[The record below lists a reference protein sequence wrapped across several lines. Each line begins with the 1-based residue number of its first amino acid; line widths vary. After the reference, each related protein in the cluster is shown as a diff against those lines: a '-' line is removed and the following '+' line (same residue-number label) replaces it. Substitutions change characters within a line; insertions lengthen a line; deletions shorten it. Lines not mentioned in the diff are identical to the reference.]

1 MKYLNKLASVFF
13 IAMLGMLTMT
23 SCEGGDLYD
32 IGSPEWLSEMGG
44 GEEDDSNIITVIPN
58 PTTLG
63 NTDNTTPWWTVFTDD
78 IKAEPGKT
86 YQVQFLNYGSGTSN
100 WLNYLFILRNEA
112 KDFEYAVLRADN
124 WGWGTGYA
132 GEESDAHF
140 TKKMESESRDWGAW
154 AKAMSL
160 AKCTLTLYNYGDG
173 TADVKVIMLGSDNQT
188 YTQEYNNISVDKDN
202 LYFSFTCEGSHLEF
216 GNIDIED
223 SEPTAMTLNGVPS
236 EVVLGTDLDEFL
248 ANITATVTFAEGVT
262 KDIPASDLQFEII
275 PDFTELGQKT
285 LVVVYN
291 KTYMGNNCS
300 KPVIASKTF
309 NLVKE
314 LSAFT
319 QTYVVPTPA
328 VLGKEDNTSAPWF
341 ENNTDHIKIAPKETK
356 VVSFTSY
363 TAGVNNW
370 DNFLIR
376 LTNSAWA
383 SYCVVRADNFGWDE
397 GYAACKASTEAGRDW
412 AAWLA
417 AMNGAKVTAYITNNG
432 NGTADIKMNMLG
444 NDGVTYTQDYIGIN
458 TIDAEDLY
466 FDVLV
471 ENAHV
476 VFDKVLGATDNSTL
490 WDAQLFS
497 QNIKVIP
504 HQKSTFNFT
513 NYSSLANNWNNFMVI
528 LGNAAGEHKA
538 VCRADNFGWGT
549 SYDGCTLSMEEGRNW
564 DEWRAAMDGAK
575 VSVTVVNNGDG
586 TADVNVAMVGNN
598 SKNYTQD
605 YIGIKVDNP
614 DDFYVRFSVD
624 GSHLVFE

>member
-44 GEEDDSNIITVIPN
+44 GEEDESNIITVVPN

-100 WLNYLFILRNEA
+100 WLNYLLVLRNEA

-124 WGWGTGYA
+124 WGWGTGYT

-140 TKKMESESRDWGAW
+140 IKKMESENRDWGAW

-216 GNIDIED
+216 GNIDVED

-236 EVVLGTDLDEFL
+236 EVVLGTELNEFL
-248 ANITATVTFAEGVT
+248 ANVTATVTFAEGVT
-262 KDIPASDLQFEII
+262 KEIPASELQFEII

-309 NLVKE
+309 SLVKE
-314 LSAFT
+314 LSTFT
-319 QTYVVPTPA
+319 QTYVVPTPLL
-328 VLGKEDNTSAPWF
+328 LGAEDNSTPFWGAHT
-341 ENNTDHIKIAPKETK
+341 ENIKIAPKETK
-356 VVSFTSY
+356 VATFTNYSSC
-363 TAGVNNW
+363 ASNWNNFCIVLCKE
-370 DNFLIR
+370 N
-376 LTNSAWA
+376 NAEYA
-383 SYCVVRADNFGWDE
+383 VVRADNYGWGD
-397 GYAACKASTEAGRDW
+397 GYAACTPTMEAGRDW
-412 AAWLA
+412 DVWRPAMDGAKVTTYVTNNGDGTADVKAVMVGNNGATYTQEYKGINTVDPENFYFRFTVDGCHLVFDKEVGASDCSTPFWGAHSPNIQVIGHQVCTVNFTNYSSCASNWNNFCIVLCKADNTEYAVVRADNYGWGDGYGACTATMEEGRNWDAWRP
-417 AMNGAKVTAYITNNG
+417 AMNGAKVSAQIVNNG
-432 NGTADIKMNMLG
+432 DGTADIKVVMHGTDG
-444 NDGVTYTQDYIGIN
+444 NDYTQDYIGIN
-458 TIDAEDLY
+458 TVDP
-466 FDVLV
+466 
-471 ENAHV
+471 
-476 VFDKVLGATDNSTL
+476 DN
-490 WDAQLFS
+490 FY
-497 QNIKVIP
+497 
-504 HQKSTFNFT
+504 FNFT
-513 NYSSLANNWNNFMVI
+513 
-528 LGNAAGEHKA
+528 
-538 VCRADNFGWGT
+538 
-549 SYDGCTLSMEEGRNW
+549 
-564 DEWRAAMDGAK
+564 
-575 VSVTVVNNGDG
+575 
-586 TADVNVAMVGNN
+586 
-598 SKNYTQD
+598 
-605 YIGIKVDNP
+605 
-614 DDFYVRFSVD
+614 VD
-624 GSHLVFE
+624 GSYLVFE

>member
-44 GEEDDSNIITVIPN
+44 GEEDESNIITVVPN

-78 IKAEPGKT
+78 IKAEPGKA

-100 WLNYLFILRNEA
+100 WLNFLLVLRNEA

-124 WGWGTGYA
+124 WGWGTGYT

-140 TKKMESESRDWGAW
+140 IKKMESENRDWGAW

-216 GNIDIED
+216 RNIDIED

-236 EVVLGTDLDEFL
+236 EVVLGTELNEFL
-248 ANITATVTFAEGVT
+248 ANVTATVTFAEGVT
-262 KDIPASDLQFEII
+262 KEIPASELQFEII

-309 NLVKE
+309 SLVKE

-319 QTYVVPTPA
+319 QTYVVPTPIL
-328 VLGKEDNTSAPWF
+328 LGAEDNSTPFWGAHT
-341 ENNTDHIKIAPKETK
+341 ENIKIAPKETK
-356 VVSFTSY
+356 VATFTNYSSC
-363 TAGVNNW
+363 ASNWNNFCIVLCKE
-370 DNFLIR
+370 N
-376 LTNSAWA
+376 NAEYA
-383 SYCVVRADNFGWDE
+383 VVRADNYGWGD
-397 GYAACKASTEAGRDW
+397 GYAACTPTMEVGRDW
-412 AAWLA
+412 DVWRPAMDGAKVTTYVTNNGDGTADVKAVMVGNNGATYTQEYKGINTVDPENFYFRFTVDGCHLVFDKEVGASDCSTPFWGAHSPNIQVIGHQVCTVNFTNYSSCASNWNNFCIVLCKADNTEYAVVRADNYGWGDGYGACTATMEEGRNWDAWRP
-417 AMNGAKVTAYITNNG
+417 AMNGAKVSAQIVNNG
-432 NGTADIKMNMLG
+432 DGTADIKVVMHGTDG
-444 NDGVTYTQDYIGIN
+444 NDYTQDYIGIN
-458 TIDAEDLY
+458 TVDP
-466 FDVLV
+466 
-471 ENAHV
+471 
-476 VFDKVLGATDNSTL
+476 DN
-490 WDAQLFS
+490 FY
-497 QNIKVIP
+497 
-504 HQKSTFNFT
+504 FNFT
-513 NYSSLANNWNNFMVI
+513 
-528 LGNAAGEHKA
+528 
-538 VCRADNFGWGT
+538 
-549 SYDGCTLSMEEGRNW
+549 
-564 DEWRAAMDGAK
+564 
-575 VSVTVVNNGDG
+575 
-586 TADVNVAMVGNN
+586 
-598 SKNYTQD
+598 
-605 YIGIKVDNP
+605 
-614 DDFYVRFSVD
+614 VD
-624 GSHLVFE
+624 GSYLVFE

>member
-44 GEEDDSNIITVIPN
+44 GEEDESNIITVVPN

-100 WLNYLFILRNEA
+100 WLNFLLVLRNEA

-124 WGWGTGYA
+124 WGWGTGYT

-140 TKKMESESRDWGAW
+140 IKKMESENRDWGAW

-236 EVVLGTDLDEFL
+236 EVVLGTELNEFL
-248 ANITATVTFAEGVT
+248 ANVTATVTFAEGVT
-262 KDIPASDLQFEII
+262 KEIPASELQFEII

-309 NLVKE
+309 SLVKE

-319 QTYVVPTPA
+319 QTYVVPTPIL
-328 VLGKEDNTSAPWF
+328 LGAEDNSTPFWGAHT
-341 ENNTDHIKIAPKETK
+341 ENIKIAPKETK
-356 VVSFTSY
+356 VATFTNYSSC
-363 TAGVNNW
+363 ASNWNNFCIVLCKE
-370 DNFLIR
+370 N
-376 LTNSAWA
+376 NAEYA
-383 SYCVVRADNFGWDE
+383 VVRADNYGWGD
-397 GYAACKASTEAGRDW
+397 GYAACTPTMEAGRDW
-412 AAWLA
+412 DVWRPAMDGAKVTTYVTNNGDGTADVKAVMVGNNGATYTQEYKGINTVDPENFYFRFTVDGCHLVFDKEVGASDCSTPFWGAHSPNIQVIGHQVCTVNFTNYSSCASNWNNFCIVLCKADNTEYAVVRADNYGWGDGYGACTATMEEGRNWDAWRP
-417 AMNGAKVTAYITNNG
+417 AMNGAKVSAQIVNNG
-432 NGTADIKMNMLG
+432 DGTADIKVVMHGTDG
-444 NDGVTYTQDYIGIN
+444 NDYTQDYIGIN
-458 TIDAEDLY
+458 TVDP
-466 FDVLV
+466 
-471 ENAHV
+471 
-476 VFDKVLGATDNSTL
+476 DN
-490 WDAQLFS
+490 FY
-497 QNIKVIP
+497 
-504 HQKSTFNFT
+504 FNFT
-513 NYSSLANNWNNFMVI
+513 
-528 LGNAAGEHKA
+528 
-538 VCRADNFGWGT
+538 
-549 SYDGCTLSMEEGRNW
+549 
-564 DEWRAAMDGAK
+564 
-575 VSVTVVNNGDG
+575 
-586 TADVNVAMVGNN
+586 
-598 SKNYTQD
+598 
-605 YIGIKVDNP
+605 
-614 DDFYVRFSVD
+614 VD
-624 GSHLVFE
+624 GSYLVFE

>member
-44 GEEDDSNIITVIPN
+44 GEEDESNIITVVPN

-100 WLNYLFILRNEA
+100 WLNYLLILRNEA

-124 WGWGTGYA
+124 WGWGTGYT

-140 TKKMESESRDWGAW
+140 IKKMESENRDWGAW

-173 TADVKVIMLGSDNQT
+173 TADVKIIMLGSDNQT

-236 EVVLGTDLDEFL
+236 EVVLGTELNEFL
-248 ANITATVTFAEGVT
+248 ANVTATVTFAEGVT
-262 KDIPASDLQFEII
+262 KEIPASELQFEII

-309 NLVKE
+309 SLVKE

-319 QTYVVPTPA
+319 QTYVVPTPIL
-328 VLGKEDNTSAPWF
+328 LGAEDNSTPFWGAHT
-341 ENNTDHIKIAPKETK
+341 ENIKIAPKETK
-356 VVSFTSY
+356 VATFTNYSSC
-363 TAGVNNW
+363 ASNWNNFCIVLCKE
-370 DNFLIR
+370 N
-376 LTNSAWA
+376 NAEYA
-383 SYCVVRADNFGWDE
+383 VVRADNYGWGD
-397 GYAACKASTEAGRDW
+397 GYAACTPTMEAGRDW
-412 AAWLA
+412 DVWRPAMDGAKVTTYVTNNGDGTADVKAVMVGNNGATYTQEYKGINTVDPENFYFRFTVDGCHLVFDKEVGASDCSTPFWGAHSPNIQVIGHQVCTVNFTNYSSCASNWNNFCIVLCKADNTEYAVVRADNYGWGDGYGACTATMEEGRNWDAWRP
-417 AMNGAKVTAYITNNG
+417 AMNGAKVSAQIVNNG
-432 NGTADIKMNMLG
+432 DGTADIKVVMHGTDG
-444 NDGVTYTQDYIGIN
+444 NDYTQDYIGIN
-458 TIDAEDLY
+458 TVDP
-466 FDVLV
+466 
-471 ENAHV
+471 
-476 VFDKVLGATDNSTL
+476 DN
-490 WDAQLFS
+490 FY
-497 QNIKVIP
+497 
-504 HQKSTFNFT
+504 FNFT
-513 NYSSLANNWNNFMVI
+513 
-528 LGNAAGEHKA
+528 
-538 VCRADNFGWGT
+538 
-549 SYDGCTLSMEEGRNW
+549 
-564 DEWRAAMDGAK
+564 
-575 VSVTVVNNGDG
+575 
-586 TADVNVAMVGNN
+586 
-598 SKNYTQD
+598 
-605 YIGIKVDNP
+605 
-614 DDFYVRFSVD
+614 VD
-624 GSHLVFE
+624 GSYLVFE

>member
-44 GEEDDSNIITVIPN
+44 GEEDESNIITVVPN

-100 WLNYLFILRNEA
+100 WLNFLLVLRNEA

-140 TKKMESESRDWGAW
+140 IKKMESENRDWGAW

-236 EVVLGTDLDEFL
+236 EVVLGTELNEFL
-248 ANITATVTFAEGVT
+248 ANVTATVTFAEGVT
-262 KDIPASDLQFEII
+262 KEIPASELQFEII

-309 NLVKE
+309 SLVKE

-319 QTYVVPTPA
+319 QTYVVPTPIL
-328 VLGKEDNTSAPWF
+328 LGAEDNSTPFWGAHT
-341 ENNTDHIKIAPKETK
+341 ENIKIAPKETK
-356 VVSFTSY
+356 VATFTNYSSC
-363 TAGVNNW
+363 ASNWNNFCIVLCKE
-370 DNFLIR
+370 N
-376 LTNSAWA
+376 NAEYA
-383 SYCVVRADNFGWDE
+383 VVRADNYGWGDGYGACTATMEE
-397 GYAACKASTEAGRDW
+397 GRNWD
-412 AAWLA
+412 AWRP
-417 AMNGAKVTAYITNNG
+417 AMNGAKVSAQIVNNG
-432 NGTADIKMNMLG
+432 DGTADIKVVMHGTDG
-444 NDGVTYTQDYIGIN
+444 NDYTQDYIGIN
-458 TIDAEDLY
+458 TVDP
-466 FDVLV
+466 
-471 ENAHV
+471 
-476 VFDKVLGATDNSTL
+476 DN
-490 WDAQLFS
+490 FY
-497 QNIKVIP
+497 
-504 HQKSTFNFT
+504 FNFT
-513 NYSSLANNWNNFMVI
+513 
-528 LGNAAGEHKA
+528 
-538 VCRADNFGWGT
+538 
-549 SYDGCTLSMEEGRNW
+549 
-564 DEWRAAMDGAK
+564 
-575 VSVTVVNNGDG
+575 
-586 TADVNVAMVGNN
+586 
-598 SKNYTQD
+598 
-605 YIGIKVDNP
+605 
-614 DDFYVRFSVD
+614 VD
-624 GSHLVFE
+624 GSYLVFE

>member
-44 GEEDDSNIITVIPN
+44 GEEDESNIITVVPN

-100 WLNYLFILRNEA
+100 WLNYLLILRNEA

-140 TKKMESESRDWGAW
+140 IKKMESENRDWGAW

-236 EVVLGTDLDEFL
+236 EVVLGTELNEFL
-248 ANITATVTFAEGVT
+248 ANVTATVTFAEGVT
-262 KDIPASDLQFEII
+262 KEIPASELQFEII

-309 NLVKE
+309 SLVKE

-319 QTYVVPTPA
+319 QTYVVPTPIL
-328 VLGKEDNTSAPWF
+328 LGAEDNSTPFWGAHT
-341 ENNTDHIKIAPKETK
+341 ENIKIAPKETK
-356 VVSFTSY
+356 VATFTNYSSC
-363 TAGVNNW
+363 ASNWNNFCIVLCKE
-370 DNFLIR
+370 N
-376 LTNSAWA
+376 NAEYA
-383 SYCVVRADNFGWDE
+383 VVRADNYGWGD
-397 GYAACKASTEAGRDW
+397 GYAACTPTMEVGRDW
-412 AAWLA
+412 DVWRPAMDGAKVTTYVTNNGDGTADVKAVMVGNNGATYTQEYKGINTVDPENFYFRFTVDGCHLVFDKEVGASDCSTPFWGAHSPNIQVIGHQVCTVNFTNYSSCASNWNNFCIVLCKADNTEYAVVRADNYGWGDGYGACTATMEEGRNWDAWRP
-417 AMNGAKVTAYITNNG
+417 AMNGAKVSAQIVNNG
-432 NGTADIKMNMLG
+432 DGTADIKVVMHGTDG
-444 NDGVTYTQDYIGIN
+444 NDYTQDYIGIN
-458 TIDAEDLY
+458 TVDP
-466 FDVLV
+466 
-471 ENAHV
+471 
-476 VFDKVLGATDNSTL
+476 DN
-490 WDAQLFS
+490 FY
-497 QNIKVIP
+497 
-504 HQKSTFNFT
+504 FNFT
-513 NYSSLANNWNNFMVI
+513 
-528 LGNAAGEHKA
+528 
-538 VCRADNFGWGT
+538 
-549 SYDGCTLSMEEGRNW
+549 
-564 DEWRAAMDGAK
+564 
-575 VSVTVVNNGDG
+575 
-586 TADVNVAMVGNN
+586 
-598 SKNYTQD
+598 
-605 YIGIKVDNP
+605 
-614 DDFYVRFSVD
+614 VD
-624 GSHLVFE
+624 GSYLVFE

>member
-44 GEEDDSNIITVIPN
+44 GEEDESNIITVVPN

-100 WLNYLFILRNEA
+100 WLNYLLILRNEA

-124 WGWGTGYA
+124 WGWGTGYT

-140 TKKMESESRDWGAW
+140 IKKMESENRDWGAW

-236 EVVLGTDLDEFL
+236 EVVLGTELNEFL
-248 ANITATVTFAEGVT
+248 ANVTATVTFAEGVT
-262 KDIPASDLQFEII
+262 KEIPASELQFEII

-309 NLVKE
+309 SLVKE

-319 QTYVVPTPA
+319 QTYVVPTPIL
-328 VLGKEDNTSAPWF
+328 LGAEDNSTPFWGAHT
-341 ENNTDHIKIAPKETK
+341 ENIKIAPKETK
-356 VVSFTSY
+356 VATFTNYSSC
-363 TAGVNNW
+363 ASNWNNFCIVLCKE
-370 DNFLIR
+370 N
-376 LTNSAWA
+376 NAEYA
-383 SYCVVRADNFGWDE
+383 VVRADNYGWGD
-397 GYAACKASTEAGRDW
+397 GYAACTPTMEAGRDW
-412 AAWLA
+412 DVWRPAMDGAKVTTYVTNNGDGTADVKAVMVGNNGATYTQEYKGINTVDPENFYFRFTVDGCHLVFDKEVGASDCSTPFWGAHSPNIQVIGHQVCTVNFTNYSSCASNWNNFCIVLCKADNTEYAVVRADNYGWGDGYGACTATMEEGRNWDAWRP
-417 AMNGAKVTAYITNNG
+417 AMNGAKVSAQIVNNG
-432 NGTADIKMNMLG
+432 DGTADIKVVMHGTDG
-444 NDGVTYTQDYIGIN
+444 NDYTQDYIGIN
-458 TIDAEDLY
+458 TVDP
-466 FDVLV
+466 
-471 ENAHV
+471 
-476 VFDKVLGATDNSTL
+476 DN
-490 WDAQLFS
+490 FY
-497 QNIKVIP
+497 
-504 HQKSTFNFT
+504 FNFT
-513 NYSSLANNWNNFMVI
+513 
-528 LGNAAGEHKA
+528 
-538 VCRADNFGWGT
+538 
-549 SYDGCTLSMEEGRNW
+549 
-564 DEWRAAMDGAK
+564 
-575 VSVTVVNNGDG
+575 
-586 TADVNVAMVGNN
+586 
-598 SKNYTQD
+598 
-605 YIGIKVDNP
+605 
-614 DDFYVRFSVD
+614 VD
-624 GSHLVFE
+624 GSYLVFE

>member
-44 GEEDDSNIITVIPN
+44 GEEDDSNIITVVPN

-100 WLNYLFILRNEA
+100 WLNYLLVLRNEA

-124 WGWGTGYA
+124 WGWGTGYT

-140 TKKMESESRDWGAW
+140 IKKMESENRDWGAW

-236 EVVLGTDLDEFL
+236 EVVLGTELNEFL
-248 ANITATVTFAEGVT
+248 ANVTATVTFAEGVT
-262 KDIPASDLQFEII
+262 KEIPASELQFEII

-309 NLVKE
+309 SLVKE

-319 QTYVVPTPA
+319 QTYVVPTPIL
-328 VLGKEDNTSAPWF
+328 LGAEDNSTPFWGAHT
-341 ENNTDHIKIAPKETK
+341 EDIKIAPKETK
-356 VVSFTSY
+356 VATFTNYSSC
-363 TAGVNNW
+363 ASNWNNFCIVLCKE
-370 DNFLIR
+370 N
-376 LTNSAWA
+376 NAEYA
-383 SYCVVRADNFGWDE
+383 VVRADNYGWGD
-397 GYAACKASTEAGRDW
+397 GYAACTPTMEAGRDW
-412 AAWLA
+412 DVWRPAMDGAKVTTYVTNNGDGTADVKAVMVGNNGATYTQEYKGINTVDPENFYFRFTVDGCHLVFDKEVGASDCSTPFWGAHSPNIQVIGHQVCTVNFTNYSSCASNWNNFCIVLCKADNTEYAVVRADNYGWGDGYGACTATMEEGRNWDAWRP
-417 AMNGAKVTAYITNNG
+417 AMNGAKVSAQIVNNG
-432 NGTADIKMNMLG
+432 DGTADIKVVMHGTDG
-444 NDGVTYTQDYIGIN
+444 NDYTQDYIGIN
-458 TIDAEDLY
+458 TVDP
-466 FDVLV
+466 
-471 ENAHV
+471 
-476 VFDKVLGATDNSTL
+476 DN
-490 WDAQLFS
+490 FY
-497 QNIKVIP
+497 
-504 HQKSTFNFT
+504 FNFT
-513 NYSSLANNWNNFMVI
+513 
-528 LGNAAGEHKA
+528 
-538 VCRADNFGWGT
+538 
-549 SYDGCTLSMEEGRNW
+549 
-564 DEWRAAMDGAK
+564 
-575 VSVTVVNNGDG
+575 
-586 TADVNVAMVGNN
+586 
-598 SKNYTQD
+598 
-605 YIGIKVDNP
+605 
-614 DDFYVRFSVD
+614 VD
-624 GSHLVFE
+624 GSYLVFE

>member
-44 GEEDDSNIITVIPN
+44 GEEDESNIITVVPN

-100 WLNYLFILRNEA
+100 WLNFLLVLRNEA

-124 WGWGTGYA
+124 WGWGTGYT

-140 TKKMESESRDWGAW
+140 IKKMESENRDWGAW

-236 EVVLGTDLDEFL
+236 EVVLGTELNEFL
-248 ANITATVTFAEGVT
+248 ANVTATVTFAEGVT
-262 KDIPASDLQFEII
+262 KEIPASELQFEII

-309 NLVKE
+309 SLVKE

-319 QTYVVPTPA
+319 QTYVVPTPIL
-328 VLGKEDNTSAPWF
+328 LGAEDNSTPFWGAHT
-341 ENNTDHIKIAPKETK
+341 ENIKIAPKETK
-356 VVSFTSY
+356 VATFTNYSSC
-363 TAGVNNW
+363 ASNWNNFCIVLCKE
-370 DNFLIR
+370 N
-376 LTNSAWA
+376 NAEYA
-383 SYCVVRADNFGWDE
+383 VVRADNYGWGD
-397 GYAACKASTEAGRDW
+397 GYGACTPTMEVGRDW
-412 AAWLA
+412 DVWRPAMDGAKVTTYVTNNGDGTADVKAVMVGNNGATYTQEYKGINTVDPDNFYFRFTVDGCHLVFDKEVGASDCSTPFWGAHSPNIQVIGHQVCTVNFTNYSSCASNWNNFCIVLCKADNTEYAVVRADNYGWGDGYGACTATMEEGRNWDAWRP
-417 AMNGAKVTAYITNNG
+417 AMNGAKVSAQIVNNG
-432 NGTADIKMNMLG
+432 DGTADIKVVMHGTDG
-444 NDGVTYTQDYIGIN
+444 NDYTQDYIGIN
-458 TIDAEDLY
+458 TVDP
-466 FDVLV
+466 
-471 ENAHV
+471 
-476 VFDKVLGATDNSTL
+476 DN
-490 WDAQLFS
+490 FY
-497 QNIKVIP
+497 
-504 HQKSTFNFT
+504 FNFT
-513 NYSSLANNWNNFMVI
+513 
-528 LGNAAGEHKA
+528 
-538 VCRADNFGWGT
+538 
-549 SYDGCTLSMEEGRNW
+549 
-564 DEWRAAMDGAK
+564 
-575 VSVTVVNNGDG
+575 
-586 TADVNVAMVGNN
+586 
-598 SKNYTQD
+598 
-605 YIGIKVDNP
+605 
-614 DDFYVRFSVD
+614 VD
-624 GSHLVFE
+624 GSYLVFE

>member
-44 GEEDDSNIITVIPN
+44 GEEDESNIITVVPN

-100 WLNYLFILRNEA
+100 WLNYLLVLRNEA

-124 WGWGTGYA
+124 WGWGTGYT

-140 TKKMESESRDWGAW
+140 IKKMESENRDWGAW

-236 EVVLGTDLDEFL
+236 EVVLGTELNEFM

-262 KDIPASDLQFEII
+262 KEIPASELQFEII

-309 NLVKE
+309 SLVKE

-319 QTYVVPTPA
+319 QTYVVPTPIL
-328 VLGKEDNTSAPWF
+328 LGAEDNSTPFWGAHT
-341 ENNTDHIKIAPKETK
+341 ENIKIAPKETK
-356 VVSFTSY
+356 VATFTNYSSC
-363 TAGVNNW
+363 ASNWNNFCIVLCKE
-370 DNFLIR
+370 N
-376 LTNSAWA
+376 NAEYA
-383 SYCVVRADNFGWDE
+383 VVRADNYGWGD
-397 GYAACKASTEAGRDW
+397 GYAACTPTMEAGRDW
-412 AAWLA
+412 DVWRPAMDGAKVTTYVTNNGDGTADVKAVMVGNNGATYTQEYKGINTVDPDNFYFRFTVDGCHLVFDKEVGASDCSTPFWGAHSPNIQVIGHQVCTVNFTNYSSCASNWNNFCIVLCKADNTEYAVVRADNYGWGDGYGACTATMEEGRNWDAWRP
-417 AMNGAKVTAYITNNG
+417 AMNGAKVSAQIVNNG
-432 NGTADIKMNMLG
+432 DGTADIKVVMHGTDG
-444 NDGVTYTQDYIGIN
+444 NDYTQDYIGIN
-458 TIDAEDLY
+458 TVDP
-466 FDVLV
+466 
-471 ENAHV
+471 
-476 VFDKVLGATDNSTL
+476 DN
-490 WDAQLFS
+490 FY
-497 QNIKVIP
+497 
-504 HQKSTFNFT
+504 FNFT
-513 NYSSLANNWNNFMVI
+513 
-528 LGNAAGEHKA
+528 
-538 VCRADNFGWGT
+538 
-549 SYDGCTLSMEEGRNW
+549 
-564 DEWRAAMDGAK
+564 
-575 VSVTVVNNGDG
+575 
-586 TADVNVAMVGNN
+586 
-598 SKNYTQD
+598 
-605 YIGIKVDNP
+605 
-614 DDFYVRFSVD
+614 VD
-624 GSHLVFE
+624 GSYLVFE

>member
-44 GEEDDSNIITVIPN
+44 GEEDDSNIITVVPN

-100 WLNYLFILRNEA
+100 WLNYLLVLRNEA

-124 WGWGTGYA
+124 WGWGTGYT

-140 TKKMESESRDWGAW
+140 IKKMESENRDWGAW

-236 EVVLGTDLDEFL
+236 EVVLGTELNEFL
-248 ANITATVTFAEGVT
+248 ANVTATVTFAEGVT
-262 KDIPASDLQFEII
+262 KEIPASELQFEII

-309 NLVKE
+309 SLVKE

-319 QTYVVPTPA
+319 QTYVVPTPIL
-328 VLGKEDNTSAPWF
+328 LGAEDNSTPFWGAHT
-341 ENNTDHIKIAPKETK
+341 ENIKIAPKETK
-356 VVSFTSY
+356 VATFTNYSSC
-363 TAGVNNW
+363 ASNWNNFCIVLCKE
-370 DNFLIR
+370 N
-376 LTNSAWA
+376 NAEYA
-383 SYCVVRADNFGWDE
+383 VVRADNYGWGD
-397 GYAACKASTEAGRDW
+397 GYAACTPTMEAGRDW
-412 AAWLA
+412 DVWRPAMDGAKVTTYVTNNGDGTADVKAVMVGNNGATYTQEYKGINTVDPDNFYFRFTVDGCHLVFDKEVGASDCSTPFWGAHSPNIQVIGHQVCTVNFTNYSSCASNWNNFCIVLCKADNTEYAVVRADNYGWGDGYGACTATMEEGRNWDAWRP
-417 AMNGAKVTAYITNNG
+417 AMNGAKVSAQIVNNG
-432 NGTADIKMNMLG
+432 DGTADIKVVMHGTDG
-444 NDGVTYTQDYIGIN
+444 NDYTQDYIGIN
-458 TIDAEDLY
+458 TVDP
-466 FDVLV
+466 
-471 ENAHV
+471 
-476 VFDKVLGATDNSTL
+476 DN
-490 WDAQLFS
+490 FY
-497 QNIKVIP
+497 
-504 HQKSTFNFT
+504 FNFT
-513 NYSSLANNWNNFMVI
+513 
-528 LGNAAGEHKA
+528 
-538 VCRADNFGWGT
+538 
-549 SYDGCTLSMEEGRNW
+549 
-564 DEWRAAMDGAK
+564 
-575 VSVTVVNNGDG
+575 
-586 TADVNVAMVGNN
+586 
-598 SKNYTQD
+598 
-605 YIGIKVDNP
+605 
-614 DDFYVRFSVD
+614 VD
-624 GSHLVFE
+624 GSYLVFE

>member
-44 GEEDDSNIITVIPN
+44 GEEDESNIITVVPN

-100 WLNYLFILRNEA
+100 WLNYLLVLRNEA

-124 WGWGTGYA
+124 WGWGTGYT

-140 TKKMESESRDWGAW
+140 IKKMESENRDWGAW

-236 EVVLGTDLDEFL
+236 EVVLGTELNEFL
-248 ANITATVTFAEGVT
+248 ATVTATVTFAEGVT
-262 KDIPASDLQFEII
+262 KEIPASELQFEII

-309 NLVKE
+309 SLVKE

-319 QTYVVPTPA
+319 QTYVVPTPLL
-328 VLGKEDNTSAPWF
+328 LGAEDNSTPFWGAHT
-341 ENNTDHIKIAPKETK
+341 ENIKIAPKETK
-356 VVSFTSY
+356 VATFTNYSSC
-363 TAGVNNW
+363 ASNWNNFCIVLCKE
-370 DNFLIR
+370 N
-376 LTNSAWA
+376 NAEYA
-383 SYCVVRADNFGWDE
+383 VVRADNYGWGD
-397 GYAACKASTEAGRDW
+397 GYAACTPTMEAGRDW
-412 AAWLA
+412 DVWRPAMDGAKVTTYVTNNGDGTADVKAVMVGNNGATYTQEYKGINTVDPENFYFRFTVDGCHLVFDKEVGASDCSTPFWGAHSPNIQVIGHQVCTVNFTNYSSCASNWNNFCIVLCKADNTEYAVVRADNYGWGDGYGACTATMEEGRNWDAWRP
-417 AMNGAKVTAYITNNG
+417 AMNGAKVSAQIVNNG
-432 NGTADIKMNMLG
+432 DGTADIKVVMHGTDG
-444 NDGVTYTQDYIGIN
+444 NDYTQDYIGIN
-458 TIDAEDLY
+458 TVDP
-466 FDVLV
+466 
-471 ENAHV
+471 
-476 VFDKVLGATDNSTL
+476 DN
-490 WDAQLFS
+490 FY
-497 QNIKVIP
+497 
-504 HQKSTFNFT
+504 FNFT
-513 NYSSLANNWNNFMVI
+513 
-528 LGNAAGEHKA
+528 
-538 VCRADNFGWGT
+538 
-549 SYDGCTLSMEEGRNW
+549 
-564 DEWRAAMDGAK
+564 
-575 VSVTVVNNGDG
+575 
-586 TADVNVAMVGNN
+586 
-598 SKNYTQD
+598 
-605 YIGIKVDNP
+605 
-614 DDFYVRFSVD
+614 VD
-624 GSHLVFE
+624 GSYLVFE

>member
-44 GEEDDSNIITVIPN
+44 GEEDDSNIITVVPN

-100 WLNYLFILRNEA
+100 WLNYLLVLRNEA

-124 WGWGTGYA
+124 WGWGTGYT

-140 TKKMESESRDWGAW
+140 IKKMESENRDWGAW

-173 TADVKVIMLGSDNQT
+173 TADVKIIMLGSDNQT

-216 GNIDIED
+216 GNIDVED

-236 EVVLGTDLDEFL
+236 EVVLGTELNEFL
-248 ANITATVTFAEGVT
+248 ANVTATVTFAEGVT
-262 KDIPASDLQFEII
+262 KEIPASELQFEII

-309 NLVKE
+309 SLVKE

-319 QTYVVPTPA
+319 QTYVVPTPIL
-328 VLGKEDNTSAPWF
+328 LGAEDNSTPFWGAHT
-341 ENNTDHIKIAPKETK
+341 ENIKIAPKETK
-356 VVSFTSY
+356 VATFTNYSSC
-363 TAGVNNW
+363 ASNWNNFCIVLCKE
-370 DNFLIR
+370 N
-376 LTNSAWA
+376 NAEYA
-383 SYCVVRADNFGWDE
+383 VVRADNYGWGD
-397 GYAACKASTEAGRDW
+397 GYAACTPTMEAGRDW
-412 AAWLA
+412 DVWRPAMDGAKVTTYVTNNGDGTADVKAVMVGNNGATYTQEYKGINTVDPENFYFRFTVDGCHLVFDKEVGASDCSTPFWGAHSPNIQVIGHQVCTVNFTNYSSCASNWNNFCIVLCKADNTEYAVVRADNYGWGDGYGACTATMEEGRNWDAWRP
-417 AMNGAKVTAYITNNG
+417 AMNGAKVSAQIVNNG
-432 NGTADIKMNMLG
+432 DGTADIKVVMHGTDG
-444 NDGVTYTQDYIGIN
+444 NDYTQDYIGIN
-458 TIDAEDLY
+458 TVDP
-466 FDVLV
+466 
-471 ENAHV
+471 
-476 VFDKVLGATDNSTL
+476 DN
-490 WDAQLFS
+490 FY
-497 QNIKVIP
+497 
-504 HQKSTFNFT
+504 FNFT
-513 NYSSLANNWNNFMVI
+513 
-528 LGNAAGEHKA
+528 
-538 VCRADNFGWGT
+538 
-549 SYDGCTLSMEEGRNW
+549 
-564 DEWRAAMDGAK
+564 
-575 VSVTVVNNGDG
+575 
-586 TADVNVAMVGNN
+586 
-598 SKNYTQD
+598 
-605 YIGIKVDNP
+605 
-614 DDFYVRFSVD
+614 VD
-624 GSHLVFE
+624 GSYLVFE

>member
-44 GEEDDSNIITVIPN
+44 GEEDESNIITVVPN

-100 WLNYLFILRNEA
+100 WLNYLLVLRNEA

-124 WGWGTGYA
+124 WGWGTGYT

-140 TKKMESESRDWGAW
+140 IKKMESENRDWGAW

-173 TADVKVIMLGSDNQT
+173 TADVKIIMLGSDNQT

-216 GNIDIED
+216 GNIDVED

-236 EVVLGTDLDEFL
+236 EVVLGTELNEFL
-248 ANITATVTFAEGVT
+248 ANVTATVTFAEGVT
-262 KDIPASDLQFEII
+262 KEIPASELQFEII

-309 NLVKE
+309 SLVKE

-319 QTYVVPTPA
+319 QTYVVPTPIL
-328 VLGKEDNTSAPWF
+328 LGAEDNSTPFWGAHT
-341 ENNTDHIKIAPKETK
+341 ENIKIAPKETK
-356 VVSFTSY
+356 VATFTNYSSC
-363 TAGVNNW
+363 ASNWNNFCIVLCKE
-370 DNFLIR
+370 N
-376 LTNSAWA
+376 NAEYA
-383 SYCVVRADNFGWDE
+383 VVRADNYGWGD
-397 GYAACKASTEAGRDW
+397 GYAACTPTMEAGRDW
-412 AAWLA
+412 DVWRPAMDGAKVTTYVTNNGDGTADVKAVMVGNNGATYTQEYKGINTVDPENFYFRFTVDGCHLVFDKEVGASDCSTPFWGAHSPNIQVIGHQVCTVNFTNYSSCASNWNNFCIVLCKADNTEYAVVRADNYGWGDGYGACTATMEEGRNWDAWRP
-417 AMNGAKVTAYITNNG
+417 AMNGAKVSAQIVNNG
-432 NGTADIKMNMLG
+432 DGTADIKVVMHGTDG
-444 NDGVTYTQDYIGIN
+444 NDYTQDYIGIN
-458 TIDAEDLY
+458 TVDP
-466 FDVLV
+466 
-471 ENAHV
+471 
-476 VFDKVLGATDNSTL
+476 DN
-490 WDAQLFS
+490 FY
-497 QNIKVIP
+497 
-504 HQKSTFNFT
+504 FNFT
-513 NYSSLANNWNNFMVI
+513 
-528 LGNAAGEHKA
+528 
-538 VCRADNFGWGT
+538 
-549 SYDGCTLSMEEGRNW
+549 
-564 DEWRAAMDGAK
+564 
-575 VSVTVVNNGDG
+575 
-586 TADVNVAMVGNN
+586 
-598 SKNYTQD
+598 
-605 YIGIKVDNP
+605 
-614 DDFYVRFSVD
+614 VD
-624 GSHLVFE
+624 GSYLVFE

>member
-44 GEEDDSNIITVIPN
+44 GEEDESNIITVVPN

-100 WLNYLFILRNEA
+100 WLNFLLVLRNEA

-124 WGWGTGYA
+124 WGWGTGYT

-140 TKKMESESRDWGAW
+140 IKKMESENRDWGAW

-236 EVVLGTDLDEFL
+236 EVVLGTELNEFL
-248 ANITATVTFAEGVT
+248 ANVTATVTFAEGVT
-262 KDIPASDLQFEII
+262 KEIPASELQFEII

-309 NLVKE
+309 SLVKE

-319 QTYVVPTPA
+319 QTYVVPTPIL
-328 VLGKEDNTSAPWF
+328 LGAEDNSTPFWGAHT
-341 ENNTDHIKIAPKETK
+341 ENIKIAPKETK
-356 VVSFTSY
+356 VATFTNYSSC
-363 TAGVNNW
+363 ASNWNNFCIVLCKE
-370 DNFLIR
+370 N
-376 LTNSAWA
+376 NAEYA
-383 SYCVVRADNFGWDE
+383 VVRADNYGWGD
-397 GYAACKASTEAGRDW
+397 GYAACTPTMEVGRDW
-412 AAWLA
+412 DVWRPAMDGAKVTTYVTNNGDGTADVKAVMVGNNGATYTQEYKGINTVDPENFYFRFTVDGCHLVFDKEVGASDFSTPFWGAHSPNIQVIGHQVCTVNFTNYSSCASNWNNFCIVLCKADNTEYAVVRADNYGWGDGYGACTATMEEGRNWDAWRP
-417 AMNGAKVTAYITNNG
+417 AMNGAKVSAQIVNNG
-432 NGTADIKMNMLG
+432 DGTADIKVVMHGTDG
-444 NDGVTYTQDYIGIN
+444 NDYTQDYIGIN
-458 TIDAEDLY
+458 TVDP
-466 FDVLV
+466 
-471 ENAHV
+471 
-476 VFDKVLGATDNSTL
+476 DN
-490 WDAQLFS
+490 FY
-497 QNIKVIP
+497 
-504 HQKSTFNFT
+504 FNFT
-513 NYSSLANNWNNFMVI
+513 
-528 LGNAAGEHKA
+528 
-538 VCRADNFGWGT
+538 
-549 SYDGCTLSMEEGRNW
+549 
-564 DEWRAAMDGAK
+564 
-575 VSVTVVNNGDG
+575 
-586 TADVNVAMVGNN
+586 
-598 SKNYTQD
+598 
-605 YIGIKVDNP
+605 
-614 DDFYVRFSVD
+614 VD
-624 GSHLVFE
+624 GSYLVFE

>member
-44 GEEDDSNIITVIPN
+44 GEEDESNIITVVPN

-100 WLNYLFILRNEA
+100 WLNFLLVLRNEA

-124 WGWGTGYA
+124 WGWGTGYT

-140 TKKMESESRDWGAW
+140 IKKMESENRDWGAW

-236 EVVLGTDLDEFL
+236 EVVLGTELNEFL
-248 ANITATVTFAEGVT
+248 ANVTATVTFAEGVT
-262 KDIPASDLQFEII
+262 KEIPASELQFEII

-309 NLVKE
+309 SLVKE

-319 QTYVVPTPA
+319 QTYVVPTPIL
-328 VLGKEDNTSAPWF
+328 LGAEDNSTPFWGAHT
-341 ENNTDHIKIAPKETK
+341 ENIKIAPKETK
-356 VVSFTSY
+356 VATFTNYSSC
-363 TAGVNNW
+363 ASNWNNFCIVLCKE
-370 DNFLIR
+370 N
-376 LTNSAWA
+376 NAEYA
-383 SYCVVRADNFGWDE
+383 VVRADNYGWGD
-397 GYAACKASTEAGRDW
+397 GYAACTPTMEVGRDW
-412 AAWLA
+412 DVWRPAMDGAKVTTYVTNNGDGTADVKAVMVGNNGATYTQEYKGINTVDPENFYFRFTVDGCHLVFDKEVGASDCSTPFWGAHSPNIQVIGHQVCTVNFTNYSSCASNWNNFCIVLCKADNTEYAVVRADNYGWGDGYGACTATMEEGRNWDAWRP
-417 AMNGAKVTAYITNNG
+417 AMNGAKVSAQIVNNG
-432 NGTADIKMNMLG
+432 DGTADIKVVMHGTDG
-444 NDGVTYTQDYIGIN
+444 NDYTQDYIGIN
-458 TIDAEDLY
+458 TVDP
-466 FDVLV
+466 
-471 ENAHV
+471 
-476 VFDKVLGATDNSTL
+476 DN
-490 WDAQLFS
+490 FY
-497 QNIKVIP
+497 
-504 HQKSTFNFT
+504 FNFT
-513 NYSSLANNWNNFMVI
+513 
-528 LGNAAGEHKA
+528 
-538 VCRADNFGWGT
+538 
-549 SYDGCTLSMEEGRNW
+549 
-564 DEWRAAMDGAK
+564 
-575 VSVTVVNNGDG
+575 
-586 TADVNVAMVGNN
+586 
-598 SKNYTQD
+598 
-605 YIGIKVDNP
+605 
-614 DDFYVRFSVD
+614 VD
-624 GSHLVFE
+624 GSYLVFE

>member
-44 GEEDDSNIITVIPN
+44 GEEDDSNIITVVPN

-100 WLNYLFILRNEA
+100 WLNFLLVLRNEA

-124 WGWGTGYA
+124 WGWGTGYT

-140 TKKMESESRDWGAW
+140 IKKMESENRDWGAW

-236 EVVLGTDLDEFL
+236 EVVLGTELNEFL
-248 ANITATVTFAEGVT
+248 ANVTATVTFAEGVT
-262 KDIPASDLQFEII
+262 KEIPASELQFEII

-309 NLVKE
+309 SLVKE

-319 QTYVVPTPA
+319 QTYVVPTPIL
-328 VLGKEDNTSAPWF
+328 LGAEDNSTPFWGAHT
-341 ENNTDHIKIAPKETK
+341 ENIKIAPKETK
-356 VVSFTSY
+356 VATFTNYSSC
-363 TAGVNNW
+363 ASNWNNFCIVLCKE
-370 DNFLIR
+370 N
-376 LTNSAWA
+376 NAEYA
-383 SYCVVRADNFGWDE
+383 VVRADNYGWGD
-397 GYAACKASTEAGRDW
+397 GYAACTPTMEAGRDW
-412 AAWLA
+412 DVWRPAMDGAKVTTYVTNNGDGTADVKAVMVGNNGATYTQEYKGINTVDPDNFYFRFTVDGCHLVFDKEVGASDCSTPFWGAHSPNIQVIGHQVCTVNFTNYSSCASNWNNFCIVLCKADNTEYAVVRADNYGWGDGYGACTATMEEGRNWDAWRP
-417 AMNGAKVTAYITNNG
+417 AMNGAKVSAQIVNNG
-432 NGTADIKMNMLG
+432 DGTADIKVVMHGTDG
-444 NDGVTYTQDYIGIN
+444 NDYTQDYIGIN
-458 TIDAEDLY
+458 TVDP
-466 FDVLV
+466 
-471 ENAHV
+471 
-476 VFDKVLGATDNSTL
+476 DN
-490 WDAQLFS
+490 FY
-497 QNIKVIP
+497 
-504 HQKSTFNFT
+504 FNFT
-513 NYSSLANNWNNFMVI
+513 
-528 LGNAAGEHKA
+528 
-538 VCRADNFGWGT
+538 
-549 SYDGCTLSMEEGRNW
+549 
-564 DEWRAAMDGAK
+564 
-575 VSVTVVNNGDG
+575 
-586 TADVNVAMVGNN
+586 
-598 SKNYTQD
+598 
-605 YIGIKVDNP
+605 
-614 DDFYVRFSVD
+614 VD
-624 GSHLVFE
+624 GSYLVFE

>member
-44 GEEDDSNIITVIPN
+44 GEEDESNIITVVPN

-100 WLNYLFILRNEA
+100 WLNFLLVLRNEA

-124 WGWGTGYA
+124 WGWGTGYT

-140 TKKMESESRDWGAW
+140 IKKMESENRDWGAW

-236 EVVLGTDLDEFL
+236 EVVLGTELNEFL
-248 ANITATVTFAEGVT
+248 ANVTATVTFAEGVT
-262 KDIPASDLQFEII
+262 KEIPASELQFEII

-309 NLVKE
+309 SLVKE

-319 QTYVVPTPA
+319 QTYVVPTPIL
-328 VLGKEDNTSAPWF
+328 LGAEDNSTPFWGAHT
-341 ENNTDHIKIAPKETK
+341 ENIKIAPKETK
-356 VVSFTSY
+356 VATFTNYSSC
-363 TAGVNNW
+363 ASNWNNFCIVLCKE
-370 DNFLIR
+370 N
-376 LTNSAWA
+376 NAEYA
-383 SYCVVRADNFGWDE
+383 VVRADNYGWGD
-397 GYAACKASTEAGRDW
+397 GYAACTPTMEAGRDW
-412 AAWLA
+412 DVWRPAMDGAKVTTYVTNNGDGTADVKAVMVGNNGATYTQEYKGINTVDPDNFYFRFTVDGCHLVFDKEVGASDCSTPFWGAHSPNIQVIGHQVCTVNFTNYSSCASNWNNFCIVLCKADNTEYAVVRADNYGWGDGYGACTATMEEGRNWDAWRP
-417 AMNGAKVTAYITNNG
+417 AMNGAKVSAQIVNNG
-432 NGTADIKMNMLG
+432 DGTADIKVVMHGTDG
-444 NDGVTYTQDYIGIN
+444 NDYTQDYIGIN
-458 TIDAEDLY
+458 TVDP
-466 FDVLV
+466 
-471 ENAHV
+471 
-476 VFDKVLGATDNSTL
+476 DN
-490 WDAQLFS
+490 FY
-497 QNIKVIP
+497 
-504 HQKSTFNFT
+504 FNFT
-513 NYSSLANNWNNFMVI
+513 
-528 LGNAAGEHKA
+528 
-538 VCRADNFGWGT
+538 
-549 SYDGCTLSMEEGRNW
+549 
-564 DEWRAAMDGAK
+564 
-575 VSVTVVNNGDG
+575 
-586 TADVNVAMVGNN
+586 
-598 SKNYTQD
+598 
-605 YIGIKVDNP
+605 
-614 DDFYVRFSVD
+614 VD
-624 GSHLVFE
+624 GSYLVFE

>member
-44 GEEDDSNIITVIPN
+44 GEEDESNIITVVPN

-100 WLNYLFILRNEA
+100 WLNYLLILRNEA

-140 TKKMESESRDWGAW
+140 IKKMESENRDWGAW

-173 TADVKVIMLGSDNQT
+173 TADVKIIMLGSDNQT

-236 EVVLGTDLDEFL
+236 EVVLGTELNEFL
-248 ANITATVTFAEGVT
+248 ANVTATVTFAEGVT
-262 KDIPASDLQFEII
+262 KEIPASELQFEII

-309 NLVKE
+309 SLVKE

-319 QTYVVPTPA
+319 QTYVVPTPIL
-328 VLGKEDNTSAPWF
+328 LGAEDNSTPFWGAHT
-341 ENNTDHIKIAPKETK
+341 ENIKIAPKETK
-356 VVSFTSY
+356 VATFTNYSSC
-363 TAGVNNW
+363 ASNWNNFCIVLCKE
-370 DNFLIR
+370 N
-376 LTNSAWA
+376 NAEYA
-383 SYCVVRADNFGWDE
+383 VVRADNYGWGD
-397 GYAACKASTEAGRDW
+397 GYAACTPTMEAGRDW
-412 AAWLA
+412 DVWRPAMDGAKVTTYVTNNGDGTADVKAVMVGNNGATYTQEYKGINTVDPENFYFRFTVDGCHLVFDKEVGASDCSTPFWGAHSPNIQVIGHQVCTVNFTNYSSCASNWNNFCIVLCKADNTEYAVVRADNYGWGDGYGACTATMEEGRNWDAWRP
-417 AMNGAKVTAYITNNG
+417 AMNGAKVSAQIVNNG
-432 NGTADIKMNMLG
+432 DGTADIKVVMHGTDG
-444 NDGVTYTQDYIGIN
+444 NDYTQDYIGIN
-458 TIDAEDLY
+458 TVDP
-466 FDVLV
+466 
-471 ENAHV
+471 
-476 VFDKVLGATDNSTL
+476 DN
-490 WDAQLFS
+490 FY
-497 QNIKVIP
+497 
-504 HQKSTFNFT
+504 FNFT
-513 NYSSLANNWNNFMVI
+513 
-528 LGNAAGEHKA
+528 
-538 VCRADNFGWGT
+538 
-549 SYDGCTLSMEEGRNW
+549 
-564 DEWRAAMDGAK
+564 
-575 VSVTVVNNGDG
+575 
-586 TADVNVAMVGNN
+586 
-598 SKNYTQD
+598 
-605 YIGIKVDNP
+605 
-614 DDFYVRFSVD
+614 VD
-624 GSHLVFE
+624 GSYLVFE

>member
-44 GEEDDSNIITVIPN
+44 GEEDESNIITVVPN

-100 WLNYLFILRNEA
+100 WLNFLLVLRNEA

-124 WGWGTGYA
+124 WGWGTGYT

-140 TKKMESESRDWGAW
+140 IKKMESENRDWGAW

-173 TADVKVIMLGSDNQT
+173 TADVKIIMLGSDNQT

-236 EVVLGTDLDEFL
+236 EVVLGTELNEFL
-248 ANITATVTFAEGVT
+248 ANVTATVTFAEGVT
-262 KDIPASDLQFEII
+262 KEIPASELQFEII

-309 NLVKE
+309 SLVKE

-319 QTYVVPTPA
+319 QTYVVPTPIL
-328 VLGKEDNTSAPWF
+328 LGAEDNSTPFWGAHT
-341 ENNTDHIKIAPKETK
+341 ENIKIAPKETK
-356 VVSFTSY
+356 VATFTNYSSC
-363 TAGVNNW
+363 ASNWNNFCIVLCKE
-370 DNFLIR
+370 N
-376 LTNSAWA
+376 NAEYA
-383 SYCVVRADNFGWDE
+383 VVRADNYGWGD
-397 GYAACKASTEAGRDW
+397 GYAACTPTMEVGRDW
-412 AAWLA
+412 DVWRPAMDGAKVTTYVTNNGDGTADVKAVMVGNNGATYTQEYKGINTVDPENFYFRFTVDGCHLVFDKEVGASDCSTPFWGAHSPNIQVIGHQVCTVNFTNYSSCASNWNNFCIVLCKADNTEYAVVRADNYGWGDGYGACTATMEEGRNWDAWRP
-417 AMNGAKVTAYITNNG
+417 AMNGAKVSAQIVNNG
-432 NGTADIKMNMLG
+432 DGTADIKVVMHGTDG
-444 NDGVTYTQDYIGIN
+444 NDYTQDYIGIN
-458 TIDAEDLY
+458 TVDP
-466 FDVLV
+466 
-471 ENAHV
+471 
-476 VFDKVLGATDNSTL
+476 DN
-490 WDAQLFS
+490 FY
-497 QNIKVIP
+497 
-504 HQKSTFNFT
+504 FNFT
-513 NYSSLANNWNNFMVI
+513 
-528 LGNAAGEHKA
+528 
-538 VCRADNFGWGT
+538 
-549 SYDGCTLSMEEGRNW
+549 
-564 DEWRAAMDGAK
+564 
-575 VSVTVVNNGDG
+575 
-586 TADVNVAMVGNN
+586 
-598 SKNYTQD
+598 
-605 YIGIKVDNP
+605 
-614 DDFYVRFSVD
+614 VD
-624 GSHLVFE
+624 GSYLVFE

>member
-44 GEEDDSNIITVIPN
+44 GEEDESNIITVVPN

-100 WLNYLFILRNEA
+100 WLNYLLVLRNEA

-124 WGWGTGYA
+124 WGWGTGYT

-140 TKKMESESRDWGAW
+140 IKKMESENRDWGAW

-236 EVVLGTDLDEFL
+236 EVVLGTELNEFL
-248 ANITATVTFAEGVT
+248 ANVTATVTFAEGVT
-262 KDIPASDLQFEII
+262 KEIPASELQFEII

-309 NLVKE
+309 SLVKE

-319 QTYVVPTPA
+319 QTYVVPTPIL
-328 VLGKEDNTSAPWF
+328 LGAEDNSTPFWGAHT
-341 ENNTDHIKIAPKETK
+341 ENIKIAPKETK
-356 VVSFTSY
+356 VATFTNYSSC
-363 TAGVNNW
+363 ASNWNNFCIVLCKE
-370 DNFLIR
+370 N
-376 LTNSAWA
+376 NAEYA
-383 SYCVVRADNFGWDE
+383 VVRADNYGWGD
-397 GYAACKASTEAGRDW
+397 GYAACTPTMEAGRDW
-412 AAWLA
+412 DVWRPAMDGAKVTTYVTNNGDGTADVKAVMVGNNSATYTQEYKGINTVDPENFYFRFTVDGCHLVFDKEVGASDCSTPFWGAHSPNIQVIGHQVCTVNFTNYSSCASNWNNFCIVLCKADNTEYAVVRADNYGWGDGYGACTATMEEGRNWDAWRP
-417 AMNGAKVTAYITNNG
+417 AMNGAKVSAQIVNNG
-432 NGTADIKMNMLG
+432 DGTADIKVVMHGTDG
-444 NDGVTYTQDYIGIN
+444 NDYTQDYIGIN
-458 TIDAEDLY
+458 TVDP
-466 FDVLV
+466 
-471 ENAHV
+471 
-476 VFDKVLGATDNSTL
+476 DN
-490 WDAQLFS
+490 FY
-497 QNIKVIP
+497 
-504 HQKSTFNFT
+504 FNFT
-513 NYSSLANNWNNFMVI
+513 
-528 LGNAAGEHKA
+528 
-538 VCRADNFGWGT
+538 
-549 SYDGCTLSMEEGRNW
+549 
-564 DEWRAAMDGAK
+564 
-575 VSVTVVNNGDG
+575 
-586 TADVNVAMVGNN
+586 
-598 SKNYTQD
+598 
-605 YIGIKVDNP
+605 
-614 DDFYVRFSVD
+614 VD
-624 GSHLVFE
+624 GSYLVFE

>member
-44 GEEDDSNIITVIPN
+44 GEEDDSNIITVVPN

-100 WLNYLFILRNEA
+100 WLNYLLVLRNEA

-124 WGWGTGYA
+124 WGWGTGYT

-140 TKKMESESRDWGAW
+140 IKKMESENRDWGAW

-236 EVVLGTDLDEFL
+236 EVVLGTELNEFL
-248 ANITATVTFAEGVT
+248 ANVTATVTFAEGVT
-262 KDIPASDLQFEII
+262 KEIPASELQFEII

-309 NLVKE
+309 SLVKE

-319 QTYVVPTPA
+319 QTYVVPTPIL
-328 VLGKEDNTSAPWF
+328 LGAEDNSTPFWGAHT
-341 ENNTDHIKIAPKETK
+341 ENIKIAPKETK
-356 VVSFTSY
+356 VATFTNYSSC
-363 TAGVNNW
+363 ASNWNNFCIVLCKE
-370 DNFLIR
+370 N
-376 LTNSAWA
+376 NAEYA
-383 SYCVVRADNFGWDE
+383 VVRADNYGWGD
-397 GYAACKASTEAGRDW
+397 GYAACTPTMEAGRDW
-412 AAWLA
+412 DVWRPAMDGAKVTTYVTNNGDGTADVKAVMVGNNGATYTQEYKGINTVDPENFYFRFTVDGCHLVFDKEVGASDCSTPFWGAHSPNIQVIGHQVCTVNFTNYSSCASNWNNFCIVLCKADNTEYAVVRADNYGWGDGYGACTATMEEGRNWDAWRP
-417 AMNGAKVTAYITNNG
+417 AMNGAKVSAQIVNNG
-432 NGTADIKMNMLG
+432 DGTADIKVVMHGTDG
-444 NDGVTYTQDYIGIN
+444 NDYTQDYIGIN
-458 TIDAEDLY
+458 TVDP
-466 FDVLV
+466 
-471 ENAHV
+471 
-476 VFDKVLGATDNSTL
+476 DN
-490 WDAQLFS
+490 FY
-497 QNIKVIP
+497 
-504 HQKSTFNFT
+504 FNFT
-513 NYSSLANNWNNFMVI
+513 
-528 LGNAAGEHKA
+528 
-538 VCRADNFGWGT
+538 
-549 SYDGCTLSMEEGRNW
+549 
-564 DEWRAAMDGAK
+564 
-575 VSVTVVNNGDG
+575 
-586 TADVNVAMVGNN
+586 
-598 SKNYTQD
+598 
-605 YIGIKVDNP
+605 
-614 DDFYVRFSVD
+614 VD
-624 GSHLVFE
+624 GSYLVFE

>member
-44 GEEDDSNIITVIPN
+44 GEEDDSNIITVVPN

-100 WLNYLFILRNEA
+100 WLNFLLVLRNEA

-124 WGWGTGYA
+124 WGWGTGYT

-140 TKKMESESRDWGAW
+140 IKKMESENRDWGAW

-236 EVVLGTDLDEFL
+236 EVVLGTELNEFL
-248 ANITATVTFAEGVT
+248 ANVTATVTFAEGVT
-262 KDIPASDLQFEII
+262 KEIPASELQFEII

-309 NLVKE
+309 SLVKE

-319 QTYVVPTPA
+319 QTYVVPTPIL
-328 VLGKEDNTSAPWF
+328 LGAEDNSTPFWGAHT
-341 ENNTDHIKIAPKETK
+341 ENIKIAPKETK
-356 VVSFTSY
+356 VATFTNYSSC
-363 TAGVNNW
+363 ASNWNNFCIVLCKE
-370 DNFLIR
+370 N
-376 LTNSAWA
+376 NAEYA
-383 SYCVVRADNFGWDE
+383 VVRADNYGWGD
-397 GYAACKASTEAGRDW
+397 GYAACTPTMEVGRDW
-412 AAWLA
+412 DVWRPAMDGAKVTTYVTNNGDGTADVKAVMVGNNGATYTQEYKGINTVDPENFYFRFTVDGCHLVFDKEVGASDCSTPFWGAHSPNIQVIGHQVCTVNFTNYSSCASNWNNFCIVLCKADNTEYAVVRADNYGWGDGYGACTATMEEGRNWDAWRP
-417 AMNGAKVTAYITNNG
+417 AMNGAKVSAQIVNNG
-432 NGTADIKMNMLG
+432 DGTADIKVVMHGTDG
-444 NDGVTYTQDYIGIN
+444 NDYTQDYIGIN
-458 TIDAEDLY
+458 TVDP
-466 FDVLV
+466 
-471 ENAHV
+471 
-476 VFDKVLGATDNSTL
+476 DN
-490 WDAQLFS
+490 FY
-497 QNIKVIP
+497 
-504 HQKSTFNFT
+504 FNFT
-513 NYSSLANNWNNFMVI
+513 
-528 LGNAAGEHKA
+528 
-538 VCRADNFGWGT
+538 
-549 SYDGCTLSMEEGRNW
+549 
-564 DEWRAAMDGAK
+564 
-575 VSVTVVNNGDG
+575 
-586 TADVNVAMVGNN
+586 
-598 SKNYTQD
+598 
-605 YIGIKVDNP
+605 
-614 DDFYVRFSVD
+614 VD
-624 GSHLVFE
+624 GSYLVFE

>member
-44 GEEDDSNIITVIPN
+44 GEEDESNIITVVPN

-100 WLNYLFILRNEA
+100 WLNFLLVLRNEA

-140 TKKMESESRDWGAW
+140 IKKMESENRDWGAW

-236 EVVLGTDLDEFL
+236 EVVLGTELNEFL
-248 ANITATVTFAEGVT
+248 ANVTATVTFAEGVT
-262 KDIPASDLQFEII
+262 KEIPASELQFEII

-309 NLVKE
+309 SLVKE

-319 QTYVVPTPA
+319 QTYVVPTPIL
-328 VLGKEDNTSAPWF
+328 LGAEDNSTPFWGAHT
-341 ENNTDHIKIAPKETK
+341 ENIKIAPKETK
-356 VVSFTSY
+356 VATFTNYSSC
-363 TAGVNNW
+363 ASNWNNFCIVLCKE
-370 DNFLIR
+370 N
-376 LTNSAWA
+376 NAEYA
-383 SYCVVRADNFGWDE
+383 VVRADNYGWGD
-397 GYAACKASTEAGRDW
+397 GYAACTPTMEVGRDW
-412 AAWLA
+412 DVWRPAMDGAKVTTYVTNNGDGTADVKAVMVGNNGATYTQEYKGINTIDPENFYFRFTVDGCHLVFDKEVGASDCSTPFWGAHSPNIQVIGHQVCTVNFTNYSSCASNWNNFCIVLCKADNTEYAVVRADNYGWGDGYGACTATMEEGRNWDAWRP
-417 AMNGAKVTAYITNNG
+417 AMNGAKVSAQIVNNG
-432 NGTADIKMNMLG
+432 DGTADIKVVMHGTDG
-444 NDGVTYTQDYIGIN
+444 NDYTQDYIGIN
-458 TIDAEDLY
+458 TVDP
-466 FDVLV
+466 
-471 ENAHV
+471 
-476 VFDKVLGATDNSTL
+476 DN
-490 WDAQLFS
+490 FY
-497 QNIKVIP
+497 
-504 HQKSTFNFT
+504 FNFT
-513 NYSSLANNWNNFMVI
+513 
-528 LGNAAGEHKA
+528 
-538 VCRADNFGWGT
+538 
-549 SYDGCTLSMEEGRNW
+549 
-564 DEWRAAMDGAK
+564 
-575 VSVTVVNNGDG
+575 
-586 TADVNVAMVGNN
+586 
-598 SKNYTQD
+598 
-605 YIGIKVDNP
+605 
-614 DDFYVRFSVD
+614 VD
-624 GSHLVFE
+624 GSYLVFE

>member
-44 GEEDDSNIITVIPN
+44 GEEDESNIITVVPN

-100 WLNYLFILRNEA
+100 WLNYLLVLRNEA

-124 WGWGTGYA
+124 WGWGTGYT

-140 TKKMESESRDWGAW
+140 IKKMESENRDWGAW

-236 EVVLGTDLDEFL
+236 EVVLGTELNEFL
-248 ANITATVTFAEGVT
+248 ANVTATVTFAEGVT
-262 KDIPASDLQFEII
+262 KEIPASELQFEII

-309 NLVKE
+309 SLVKE

-319 QTYVVPTPA
+319 QTYVVPTPIL
-328 VLGKEDNTSAPWF
+328 LGAEDNSTPFWGAHT
-341 ENNTDHIKIAPKETK
+341 ENIKIAPKETK
-356 VVSFTSY
+356 VATFTNYSSC
-363 TAGVNNW
+363 ASNWNNFCIVLCKE
-370 DNFLIR
+370 N
-376 LTNSAWA
+376 NAEYA
-383 SYCVVRADNFGWDE
+383 VVRADNYGWGD
-397 GYAACKASTEAGRDW
+397 GYAACTPTMEVGRDW
-412 AAWLA
+412 DVWRPAMDGAKVTTYVTNNGDGTADVKAVMVGNNGATYTQEYKGINTVDPENFYFRFTVDGCHLVFDKEVGASDCSTPFWGAHSPNIQVIGHQVCTVNFTNYSSCASNWNNFCIVLCKADNTEYAVVRADNYGWGDGYGACTATMEEGRNWDAWRP
-417 AMNGAKVTAYITNNG
+417 AMNGAKVSAQIVNNG
-432 NGTADIKMNMLG
+432 YGTADIKVLMHGTDG
-444 NDGVTYTQDYIGIN
+444 NDYTQDYIGIN
-458 TIDAEDLY
+458 TVDP
-466 FDVLV
+466 
-471 ENAHV
+471 
-476 VFDKVLGATDNSTL
+476 DN
-490 WDAQLFS
+490 FY
-497 QNIKVIP
+497 
-504 HQKSTFNFT
+504 FNFT
-513 NYSSLANNWNNFMVI
+513 
-528 LGNAAGEHKA
+528 
-538 VCRADNFGWGT
+538 
-549 SYDGCTLSMEEGRNW
+549 
-564 DEWRAAMDGAK
+564 
-575 VSVTVVNNGDG
+575 
-586 TADVNVAMVGNN
+586 
-598 SKNYTQD
+598 
-605 YIGIKVDNP
+605 
-614 DDFYVRFSVD
+614 VD
-624 GSHLVFE
+624 GSYLVFE

>member
-44 GEEDDSNIITVIPN
+44 GEEDDSNIITVVPN

-100 WLNYLFILRNEA
+100 WLNYLLVLRNEA

-124 WGWGTGYA
+124 WGWGTGYT

-140 TKKMESESRDWGAW
+140 IKKMESENRDWGAW

-216 GNIDIED
+216 GNIDVED

-236 EVVLGTDLDEFL
+236 EVVLGTELNEFL
-248 ANITATVTFAEGVT
+248 ANVTATVTFAEGVT
-262 KDIPASDLQFEII
+262 KEIPASELQFEII

-309 NLVKE
+309 SLVKE

-319 QTYVVPTPA
+319 QTYVVPTPIL
-328 VLGKEDNTSAPWF
+328 LGAEDNSTPFWGAHT
-341 ENNTDHIKIAPKETK
+341 ENIKIAPKETK
-356 VVSFTSY
+356 VATFTNYSSC
-363 TAGVNNW
+363 ASNWNNFCIVLCKE
-370 DNFLIR
+370 N
-376 LTNSAWA
+376 NAEYA
-383 SYCVVRADNFGWDE
+383 VVRADNYGWGD
-397 GYAACKASTEAGRDW
+397 GYAACTPTMEAGRDW
-412 AAWLA
+412 DVWRPAMDGAKVTTYVTNNGDGTADVKAVMVGNNGATYTQEYKGINTVDPENFYFRFTVDGCHLVFDKEVGASDCSTPFWGAHSPNIQVIGHQVCTVNFTNYSSCASNWNNFCIVLCKADNTEYAVVRADNYGWGDGYGACTATMEEGRNWDAWRP
-417 AMNGAKVTAYITNNG
+417 AMNGAKVSAQIVNNG
-432 NGTADIKMNMLG
+432 DGTADIKVVMHGTDG
-444 NDGVTYTQDYIGIN
+444 NDYTQDYIGIN
-458 TIDAEDLY
+458 TVDP
-466 FDVLV
+466 
-471 ENAHV
+471 
-476 VFDKVLGATDNSTL
+476 DN
-490 WDAQLFS
+490 FY
-497 QNIKVIP
+497 
-504 HQKSTFNFT
+504 FNFT
-513 NYSSLANNWNNFMVI
+513 
-528 LGNAAGEHKA
+528 
-538 VCRADNFGWGT
+538 
-549 SYDGCTLSMEEGRNW
+549 
-564 DEWRAAMDGAK
+564 
-575 VSVTVVNNGDG
+575 
-586 TADVNVAMVGNN
+586 
-598 SKNYTQD
+598 
-605 YIGIKVDNP
+605 
-614 DDFYVRFSVD
+614 VD
-624 GSHLVFE
+624 GSYLVFE

>member
-44 GEEDDSNIITVIPN
+44 GEEDDSNIITVVPN

-100 WLNYLFILRNEA
+100 WLNFLLVLRNEA

-140 TKKMESESRDWGAW
+140 IKKMESENRDWGAW

-173 TADVKVIMLGSDNQT
+173 TADVKIIMLGSDNQT

-236 EVVLGTDLDEFL
+236 EVVLGTELNEFL
-248 ANITATVTFAEGVT
+248 ANVTATVTFAEGVT
-262 KDIPASDLQFEII
+262 KEIPASELQFEII

-309 NLVKE
+309 SLVKE

-319 QTYVVPTPA
+319 QTYVVPTPIL
-328 VLGKEDNTSAPWF
+328 LGAEDNSTPFWGAHT
-341 ENNTDHIKIAPKETK
+341 ENIKIAPKETK
-356 VVSFTSY
+356 VATFTNYSSC
-363 TAGVNNW
+363 ASNWNNFCIVLCKE
-370 DNFLIR
+370 N
-376 LTNSAWA
+376 NAEYA
-383 SYCVVRADNFGWDE
+383 VVRADNYGWGD
-397 GYAACKASTEAGRDW
+397 GYAACTPTMEAGRDW
-412 AAWLA
+412 DVWRPAMDGAKVTTYVTNNGDGTADVKAVMVGNNGATYIQEYKGINTVDPENFYFRFTVDGCHLVFDKEVGASDFSTPFWGAHSPNIQVIGHQVCTVNFTNYSSCASNWNNFCIVLCKADNTEYAVVRADNYGWGDGYGACTATMEEGRNWDAWRP
-417 AMNGAKVTAYITNNG
+417 AMNGAKVSAQIVNNG
-432 NGTADIKMNMLG
+432 DGTADIKVVMHGTDG
-444 NDGVTYTQDYIGIN
+444 NDYTQDYIGIN
-458 TIDAEDLY
+458 TVDP
-466 FDVLV
+466 
-471 ENAHV
+471 
-476 VFDKVLGATDNSTL
+476 DN
-490 WDAQLFS
+490 FY
-497 QNIKVIP
+497 
-504 HQKSTFNFT
+504 FNFT
-513 NYSSLANNWNNFMVI
+513 
-528 LGNAAGEHKA
+528 
-538 VCRADNFGWGT
+538 
-549 SYDGCTLSMEEGRNW
+549 
-564 DEWRAAMDGAK
+564 
-575 VSVTVVNNGDG
+575 
-586 TADVNVAMVGNN
+586 
-598 SKNYTQD
+598 
-605 YIGIKVDNP
+605 
-614 DDFYVRFSVD
+614 VD
-624 GSHLVFE
+624 GSYLVFE

>member
-44 GEEDDSNIITVIPN
+44 GEEDDSNIITVVPN

-100 WLNYLFILRNEA
+100 WLNFLLVLRNEA

-124 WGWGTGYA
+124 WGWGTGYT

-140 TKKMESESRDWGAW
+140 IKKMESENRDWGAW

-236 EVVLGTDLDEFL
+236 EVVLGTELNEFL
-248 ANITATVTFAEGVT
+248 ANVTATVTFAEGVT
-262 KDIPASDLQFEII
+262 KEIPASELQFEII

-309 NLVKE
+309 SLVKE

-319 QTYVVPTPA
+319 QTYVVPTPIL
-328 VLGKEDNTSAPWF
+328 LGAEDNSTPFWGAHT
-341 ENNTDHIKIAPKETK
+341 ENIKIAPKETK
-356 VVSFTSY
+356 VATFTNYSSC
-363 TAGVNNW
+363 ASNWNNFCIVLCKE
-370 DNFLIR
+370 N
-376 LTNSAWA
+376 NAEYA
-383 SYCVVRADNFGWDE
+383 VVRADNYGWGD
-397 GYAACKASTEAGRDW
+397 GYAACTPTMEAGRDW
-412 AAWLA
+412 DVWRPAMDGAKVTTYVTNNGDGTADVKAVMVGNNGATYTQEYKGINTVDPENFYFRFTVDGCHLVFDKEVGASDCSTPFWGAHSPNIQVIGHQVCTVNFTNYSSCASNWNNFCIVLCKADNTEYAVVRADNYGWGDGYGACTATMEEGRNWDAWRP
-417 AMNGAKVTAYITNNG
+417 AMNGAKVSAQIVNNG
-432 NGTADIKMNMLG
+432 DGTADIKVVMHGTDG
-444 NDGVTYTQDYIGIN
+444 NDYTQDYIGIN
-458 TIDAEDLY
+458 TVDP
-466 FDVLV
+466 
-471 ENAHV
+471 
-476 VFDKVLGATDNSTL
+476 DN
-490 WDAQLFS
+490 FY
-497 QNIKVIP
+497 
-504 HQKSTFNFT
+504 FNFT
-513 NYSSLANNWNNFMVI
+513 
-528 LGNAAGEHKA
+528 
-538 VCRADNFGWGT
+538 
-549 SYDGCTLSMEEGRNW
+549 
-564 DEWRAAMDGAK
+564 
-575 VSVTVVNNGDG
+575 
-586 TADVNVAMVGNN
+586 
-598 SKNYTQD
+598 
-605 YIGIKVDNP
+605 
-614 DDFYVRFSVD
+614 VD
-624 GSHLVFE
+624 GSYLVFE

>member
-44 GEEDDSNIITVIPN
+44 GEEDDSNIITVVPN

-100 WLNYLFILRNEA
+100 WLNFLLVLRNEA

-124 WGWGTGYA
+124 WGWGTGYT

-140 TKKMESESRDWGAW
+140 IKKMESENRDWGAW

-236 EVVLGTDLDEFL
+236 EVVLGTELNEFM

-262 KDIPASDLQFEII
+262 KEIPASELQFEII

-309 NLVKE
+309 SLVKE

-319 QTYVVPTPA
+319 QTYVVPTPIL
-328 VLGKEDNTSAPWF
+328 LGAEDNSTPFWGAHT
-341 ENNTDHIKIAPKETK
+341 ENIKIAPKETK
-356 VVSFTSY
+356 VATFTNYSSC
-363 TAGVNNW
+363 ASNWNNFCIVLCKE
-370 DNFLIR
+370 N
-376 LTNSAWA
+376 NAEYA
-383 SYCVVRADNFGWDE
+383 VVRADNYGWGD
-397 GYAACKASTEAGRDW
+397 GYAACTPTMEAGRDW
-412 AAWLA
+412 DVWRPAMDGAKVTTYVTNNGDGTADVKAVMVGNNGATYTQEYKGINTVDPENFYFRFTVDGCHLVFDKEVGASDCSTPFWGAHSPNIQVIGHQVCTVNFTNYSSCASNWNNFCIVLCKADNTEYAVVRADNYGWGDGYGACTATMEEGRNWDAWRP
-417 AMNGAKVTAYITNNG
+417 AMNGAKVSAQIVNNG
-432 NGTADIKMNMLG
+432 DGTADIKVVMHGTDG
-444 NDGVTYTQDYIGIN
+444 NDYTQDYIGIN
-458 TIDAEDLY
+458 TVDP
-466 FDVLV
+466 
-471 ENAHV
+471 
-476 VFDKVLGATDNSTL
+476 DN
-490 WDAQLFS
+490 FY
-497 QNIKVIP
+497 
-504 HQKSTFNFT
+504 FNFT
-513 NYSSLANNWNNFMVI
+513 
-528 LGNAAGEHKA
+528 
-538 VCRADNFGWGT
+538 
-549 SYDGCTLSMEEGRNW
+549 
-564 DEWRAAMDGAK
+564 
-575 VSVTVVNNGDG
+575 
-586 TADVNVAMVGNN
+586 
-598 SKNYTQD
+598 
-605 YIGIKVDNP
+605 
-614 DDFYVRFSVD
+614 VD
-624 GSHLVFE
+624 GSYLVFE

>member
-44 GEEDDSNIITVIPN
+44 GEEDESNIITVVPN

-100 WLNYLFILRNEA
+100 WLNFLLVLRNEA

-140 TKKMESESRDWGAW
+140 IKKMESENRDWGAW

-173 TADVKVIMLGSDNQT
+173 TADVKIIMLGSDNQT

-236 EVVLGTDLDEFL
+236 EVVLGTELNEFL
-248 ANITATVTFAEGVT
+248 ANVTATVTFAEGVT
-262 KDIPASDLQFEII
+262 KEIPASELQFEII

-309 NLVKE
+309 SLVKE

-319 QTYVVPTPA
+319 QTYVVPTPIL
-328 VLGKEDNTSAPWF
+328 LGAEDNSTPFWGAHT
-341 ENNTDHIKIAPKETK
+341 ENIKIAPKETK
-356 VVSFTSY
+356 VATFTNYSSC
-363 TAGVNNW
+363 ASNWNNFCIVLCKE
-370 DNFLIR
+370 N
-376 LTNSAWA
+376 NAEYA
-383 SYCVVRADNFGWDE
+383 VVRADNYGWGD
-397 GYAACKASTEAGRDW
+397 GYAACTPTMEVGRDW
-412 AAWLA
+412 DVWRPAMDGAKVTTYVTNNGDGTADVKAVMVGNNGATYTQEYKGINTVDPENFYFRFTVDGCHLVFDKEVGASDCSTPFWGAHSPNIQVIGHQVCTVNFTNYSSCASNWNNFCIVLCKADNTEYAVVRADNYGWGDGYGACTATMEEGRNWDAWRP
-417 AMNGAKVTAYITNNG
+417 AMNGAKVSAQIVNNG
-432 NGTADIKMNMLG
+432 DGTADIKVVMHGTDG
-444 NDGVTYTQDYIGIN
+444 NDYTQDYIGIN
-458 TIDAEDLY
+458 TVDP
-466 FDVLV
+466 
-471 ENAHV
+471 
-476 VFDKVLGATDNSTL
+476 DN
-490 WDAQLFS
+490 FY
-497 QNIKVIP
+497 
-504 HQKSTFNFT
+504 FNFT
-513 NYSSLANNWNNFMVI
+513 
-528 LGNAAGEHKA
+528 
-538 VCRADNFGWGT
+538 
-549 SYDGCTLSMEEGRNW
+549 
-564 DEWRAAMDGAK
+564 
-575 VSVTVVNNGDG
+575 
-586 TADVNVAMVGNN
+586 
-598 SKNYTQD
+598 
-605 YIGIKVDNP
+605 
-614 DDFYVRFSVD
+614 VD
-624 GSHLVFE
+624 GSYLVFE

>member
-44 GEEDDSNIITVIPN
+44 GEEDDSNIITVVPN

-100 WLNYLFILRNEA
+100 WLNYLLVLRNEA

-124 WGWGTGYA
+124 WGWGTGYT

-140 TKKMESESRDWGAW
+140 IKKMESENRDWGAW

-173 TADVKVIMLGSDNQT
+173 TADVKIIMLGSDNQT

-236 EVVLGTDLDEFL
+236 EVVLGTELNEFL
-248 ANITATVTFAEGVT
+248 ANVTATVTFAEGVT
-262 KDIPASDLQFEII
+262 KEIPASELQFEII

-309 NLVKE
+309 SLVKE

-319 QTYVVPTPA
+319 QTYVVPTPIL
-328 VLGKEDNTSAPWF
+328 LGAEDNSTPFWGAHT
-341 ENNTDHIKIAPKETK
+341 ENIKIAPKETK
-356 VVSFTSY
+356 VATFTNYSSC
-363 TAGVNNW
+363 ASNWNNFCIVLCKE
-370 DNFLIR
+370 N
-376 LTNSAWA
+376 NAEYA
-383 SYCVVRADNFGWDE
+383 VVRADNYGWGD
-397 GYAACKASTEAGRDW
+397 GYAACTPTMEAGRDW
-412 AAWLA
+412 DVWRPAMDGAKVTTYVTNNGDGTADVKAVMVGNNGATYTQEYKGINTVDPENFYFRFTVDGCHLVFDKEVGASDCSTPFWGAHSPNIQVIGHQVCTVNFTNYSSCASNWNNFCIVLCKADNTEYAVVRADNYGWGDGYGACTATMEEGRNWDAWRP
-417 AMNGAKVTAYITNNG
+417 AMNGAKVSAQIVNNG
-432 NGTADIKMNMLG
+432 DGTADIKVVMHGTDG
-444 NDGVTYTQDYIGIN
+444 NDYTQDYIGIN
-458 TIDAEDLY
+458 TVDP
-466 FDVLV
+466 
-471 ENAHV
+471 
-476 VFDKVLGATDNSTL
+476 DN
-490 WDAQLFS
+490 FY
-497 QNIKVIP
+497 
-504 HQKSTFNFT
+504 FNFT
-513 NYSSLANNWNNFMVI
+513 
-528 LGNAAGEHKA
+528 
-538 VCRADNFGWGT
+538 
-549 SYDGCTLSMEEGRNW
+549 
-564 DEWRAAMDGAK
+564 
-575 VSVTVVNNGDG
+575 
-586 TADVNVAMVGNN
+586 
-598 SKNYTQD
+598 
-605 YIGIKVDNP
+605 
-614 DDFYVRFSVD
+614 VD
-624 GSHLVFE
+624 GSYLVFE

>member
-44 GEEDDSNIITVIPN
+44 GEEDESNIITVVPN

-100 WLNYLFILRNEA
+100 WLNFLLVLRNEA

-140 TKKMESESRDWGAW
+140 IKKMESENRDWGAW

-236 EVVLGTDLDEFL
+236 EVVLGTELNEFL
-248 ANITATVTFAEGVT
+248 ANVTATVTFAEGVT
-262 KDIPASDLQFEII
+262 KEIPASELQFEII

-309 NLVKE
+309 SLVKE

-319 QTYVVPTPA
+319 QTYVVPTPIL
-328 VLGKEDNTSAPWF
+328 LGAEDNSTPFWGAHT
-341 ENNTDHIKIAPKETK
+341 ENIKIAPKETK
-356 VVSFTSY
+356 VATFTNYSSC
-363 TAGVNNW
+363 ASNWNNFCIVLCKE
-370 DNFLIR
+370 N
-376 LTNSAWA
+376 NAEYA
-383 SYCVVRADNFGWDE
+383 VVRADNYGWGD
-397 GYAACKASTEAGRDW
+397 GYAACTPTMEAGRDW
-412 AAWLA
+412 DVWRPAMDGAKVTTYVTNNGDGTADVKAVMVGNNGATYTQEYKGINTVDPDNFYFRFTVDGCHLVFDKEVGASDCSTPFWGAHSPNIQVIGHQVCTVNFTNYSSCASNWNNFCIVLCKADNTEYAVVRADNYGWGDGYGACTATMEEGRNWDAWRP
-417 AMNGAKVTAYITNNG
+417 AMNGAKVSAQIVNNG
-432 NGTADIKMNMLG
+432 DGTADIKVVMHGTDG
-444 NDGVTYTQDYIGIN
+444 NDYTQDYIGIN
-458 TIDAEDLY
+458 TVDP
-466 FDVLV
+466 
-471 ENAHV
+471 
-476 VFDKVLGATDNSTL
+476 DN
-490 WDAQLFS
+490 FY
-497 QNIKVIP
+497 
-504 HQKSTFNFT
+504 FNFT
-513 NYSSLANNWNNFMVI
+513 
-528 LGNAAGEHKA
+528 
-538 VCRADNFGWGT
+538 
-549 SYDGCTLSMEEGRNW
+549 
-564 DEWRAAMDGAK
+564 
-575 VSVTVVNNGDG
+575 
-586 TADVNVAMVGNN
+586 
-598 SKNYTQD
+598 
-605 YIGIKVDNP
+605 
-614 DDFYVRFSVD
+614 VD
-624 GSHLVFE
+624 GSYLVFE

>member
-44 GEEDDSNIITVIPN
+44 GEEDESNIITVVPN

-100 WLNYLFILRNEA
+100 WLNFLLVLRNEA

-140 TKKMESESRDWGAW
+140 IKKMESENRDWGAW

-236 EVVLGTDLDEFL
+236 EVVLGTELNEFL
-248 ANITATVTFAEGVT
+248 ANVTATVTFAEGVT
-262 KDIPASDLQFEII
+262 KEIPASELQFEII

-309 NLVKE
+309 SLVKE

-319 QTYVVPTPA
+319 QTYVVPTPIL
-328 VLGKEDNTSAPWF
+328 LGAEDNSTPFWGAHT
-341 ENNTDHIKIAPKETK
+341 ENIKIAPKETK
-356 VVSFTSY
+356 VATFTNYSSC
-363 TAGVNNW
+363 ASNWNNFCIVLCKE
-370 DNFLIR
+370 N
-376 LTNSAWA
+376 NAEYA
-383 SYCVVRADNFGWDE
+383 VVRADNYGWGD
-397 GYAACKASTEAGRDW
+397 GYAACTPTMEVGRDW
-412 AAWLA
+412 DVWRPAMDGAKVTTYVTNNGDGTADVKAVMVGNNGATYTQEYKGINTVDPENFYFRFTVDGCHLVFDKEVGASDCSTPFWGAHSPNIQVIGHQVCTVNFTNYSSCASNWNNFCIVLCKADNTEYAVVRADNYGWGDGYGACTATMEEGRNWDAWRP
-417 AMNGAKVTAYITNNG
+417 AMNGAKVSAQIVNNG
-432 NGTADIKMNMLG
+432 DGTADIKVVMHGTDG
-444 NDGVTYTQDYIGIN
+444 NDYTQDYIGIN
-458 TIDAEDLY
+458 TVDP
-466 FDVLV
+466 
-471 ENAHV
+471 
-476 VFDKVLGATDNSTL
+476 DN
-490 WDAQLFS
+490 FY
-497 QNIKVIP
+497 
-504 HQKSTFNFT
+504 FNFT
-513 NYSSLANNWNNFMVI
+513 
-528 LGNAAGEHKA
+528 
-538 VCRADNFGWGT
+538 
-549 SYDGCTLSMEEGRNW
+549 
-564 DEWRAAMDGAK
+564 
-575 VSVTVVNNGDG
+575 
-586 TADVNVAMVGNN
+586 
-598 SKNYTQD
+598 
-605 YIGIKVDNP
+605 
-614 DDFYVRFSVD
+614 VD
-624 GSHLVFE
+624 GSYLVFE

>member
-44 GEEDDSNIITVIPN
+44 GEEDESNIITVVPN

-100 WLNYLFILRNEA
+100 WLNFLLVLRNEA

-124 WGWGTGYA
+124 WGWGTGYT

-140 TKKMESESRDWGAW
+140 IKKMESENRDWGAW

-236 EVVLGTDLDEFL
+236 EVVLGTELNEFM
-248 ANITATVTFAEGVT
+248 ANVTATVTFAEGVT
-262 KDIPASDLQFEII
+262 KEIPASELQFEII

-309 NLVKE
+309 SLVKE

-319 QTYVVPTPA
+319 QTYVVPTPIL
-328 VLGKEDNTSAPWF
+328 LGAEDNSTPFWGAHT
-341 ENNTDHIKIAPKETK
+341 ENIKIAPKETK
-356 VVSFTSY
+356 VATFTNYSSC
-363 TAGVNNW
+363 ASNWNNFCIVLCKE
-370 DNFLIR
+370 N
-376 LTNSAWA
+376 NAEYA
-383 SYCVVRADNFGWDE
+383 VVRADNYGWGD
-397 GYAACKASTEAGRDW
+397 GYAACTPTMEAGRDW
-412 AAWLA
+412 DVWRPAMDGAKVTTYVTNNGDGTADVKAVMVGNNGATYTQEYKGINTVDPENFYFRFTVDGCHLVFDKEVGASDCSTPFWGAHSPNIQVIGHQVCTVNFTNYSSCASNWNNFCIVLCKADNTEYAVVRADNYGWGDGYGACTATMEEGRNWDAWRP
-417 AMNGAKVTAYITNNG
+417 AMNGAKVSAQIVNNG
-432 NGTADIKMNMLG
+432 DGTADIKVVMHG
-444 NDGVTYTQDYIGIN
+444 IDGKDYTQDYIGIN
-458 TIDAEDLY
+458 TVDP
-466 FDVLV
+466 
-471 ENAHV
+471 
-476 VFDKVLGATDNSTL
+476 DN
-490 WDAQLFS
+490 FY
-497 QNIKVIP
+497 
-504 HQKSTFNFT
+504 FNFT
-513 NYSSLANNWNNFMVI
+513 
-528 LGNAAGEHKA
+528 
-538 VCRADNFGWGT
+538 
-549 SYDGCTLSMEEGRNW
+549 
-564 DEWRAAMDGAK
+564 
-575 VSVTVVNNGDG
+575 
-586 TADVNVAMVGNN
+586 
-598 SKNYTQD
+598 
-605 YIGIKVDNP
+605 
-614 DDFYVRFSVD
+614 VD
-624 GSHLVFE
+624 GSYLVFE

>member
-44 GEEDDSNIITVIPN
+44 GEEDDSNIITVVPN

-100 WLNYLFILRNEA
+100 WLNYLLVLRNEA

-124 WGWGTGYA
+124 WGWGTGYT

-140 TKKMESESRDWGAW
+140 IKKMESENRDWGAW

-236 EVVLGTDLDEFL
+236 EVVLGTELNEFL
-248 ANITATVTFAEGVT
+248 ATVTATVTFAEGVT
-262 KDIPASDLQFEII
+262 KEIPASELQFEII

-309 NLVKE
+309 SLVKE

-319 QTYVVPTPA
+319 QTYVVPTPIL
-328 VLGKEDNTSAPWF
+328 LGAEDNSTPFWGAHT
-341 ENNTDHIKIAPKETK
+341 ENIKIAPKETK
-356 VVSFTSY
+356 VATFTNYSSC
-363 TAGVNNW
+363 ADNWNNFCIVLCKE
-370 DNFLIR
+370 N
-376 LTNSAWA
+376 NAEYA
-383 SYCVVRADNFGWDE
+383 VVRADNYGWGD
-397 GYAACKASTEAGRDW
+397 GYGACTPTMEAGRDW
-412 AAWLA
+412 DAWRSAMDGAKVTTYVTNNGDGTANVKAVMVGNNGATYTQEYKGINTVDPDNFYFRFTVDGCHLVFDKEVGA
-417 AMNGAKVTAYITNNG
+417 SDCSTPFWGAHSPNIQVIGHQVCTVNFTNYSSCVSNWNNFCIVLCKADNTEYAVVRADNYGWGDGYGACTATMEEGRNWDAWRPAMNGAKVSAQIVNNG
-432 NGTADIKMNMLG
+432 DGTADIKVVMHGTDG
-444 NDGVTYTQDYIGIN
+444 NDYTQDYIGIN
-458 TIDAEDLY
+458 TVDP
-466 FDVLV
+466 
-471 ENAHV
+471 
-476 VFDKVLGATDNSTL
+476 DN
-490 WDAQLFS
+490 FY
-497 QNIKVIP
+497 
-504 HQKSTFNFT
+504 FNFT
-513 NYSSLANNWNNFMVI
+513 
-528 LGNAAGEHKA
+528 
-538 VCRADNFGWGT
+538 
-549 SYDGCTLSMEEGRNW
+549 
-564 DEWRAAMDGAK
+564 
-575 VSVTVVNNGDG
+575 
-586 TADVNVAMVGNN
+586 
-598 SKNYTQD
+598 
-605 YIGIKVDNP
+605 
-614 DDFYVRFSVD
+614 VD
-624 GSHLVFE
+624 GSYLVFE